1 MDIINMKVIEHLNM
15 CYIIKRYM
23 YRYEISEIEAE
34 VKLYNENYPYIIN
47 NLDEFPDLV
56 AYIRL
61 KELNKLL

>member
-1 MDIINMKVIEHLNM
+1 MLNEYEKAFMRNLLEQSALHSGIPAIEFYFELYKMKTD
-15 CYIIKRYM
+15 
-23 YRYEISEIEAE
+23 
-34 VKLYNENYPYIIN
+34 YIIN